1 MFCDV
6 RASACVAVVSPGLDS
21 WVNLTRVN
29 PDEEVQGEIHLGLEL
44 HRGTEKVCL
53 RCHVIE
59 AR

>member
-1 MFCDV
+1 MCYDG
-6 RASACVAVVSPGLDS
+6 VSPGLDS